1 MICRLNDAIV
11 QVSYHDN
18 QKYIYKT
25 HSSYVLLRQLLADF
39 GVDIRKLPVPV
50 LAKFEENCKNLQLRM
65 LRSITL

>member
-11 QVSYHDN
+11 QVSYRDN

-25 HSSYVLLRQLLADF
+25 HSSYVRQLLADF

-50 LAKFEENCKNLQLRM
+50 LAKFEENRKNLQLRM
-65 LRSITL
+65 LRSLTL